1 SIFFLHR
8 IAASYTHVDAVLYM
22 DTTLLTLSLVTLV
35 KLNSLLVLLNDVSN
49 NLYLSI
55 IVLLSINDFIPIFK
69 SMSRV

>member
-1 SIFFLHR
+1 VYVFVYAGLCM
-8 IAASYTHVDAVLYM
+8 DA
-22 DTTLLTLSLVTLV
+22 TLLSLSLVTIE